1 MWTAAAHFYN
11 ILWRDASPWQRQKPS
26 TEPVLG
32 ILVHVVDNFARRA
45 GCRRT
50 CGGKPLAAGRP
61 KRESL
66 VLGDAGLDRAGVPS
80 LVSAACESPA
90 DLALTLCPSPFAPH
104 FCAEIAYGTTVSMA
118 AVSTFIA
125 KRTLQ
130 NFYR

>member
-1 MWTAAAHFYN
+1 LPPGGLKENH
-11 ILWRDASPWQRQKPS
+11 S
-26 TEPVLG
+26 
-32 ILVHVVDNFARRA
+32 A
-45 GCRRT
+45 G
-50 CGGKPLAAGRP
+50 A
-61 KRESL
+61 
-66 VLGDAGLDRAGVPS
+66 AGLDRAGAAS